1 MVVYKLTVANSVEE
15 RILKLQEQK
24 RELAKAAFGDG
35 DGGLG
40 KAKAAKLSMKDIL
53 YLFRR
58 DAETA
63 PGSSTPIAKG
73 LGSRTRVLKDR
84 GDEDRERER
93 ERGVGY
99 SREVHGRYVNPEAE
113 ELSQRRRAAE
123 ANSAF
128 GRR

>member
-1 MVVYKLTVANSVEE
+1 MVVYKLTVAGSVEE

-63 PGSSTPIAKG
+63 PGPSTAATKG
-73 LGSRTRVLKDR
+73 LGSRTRVLKNR
-84 GDEDRERER
+84 GDEDWNK

-99 SREVHGRYVNPEAE
+99 SREVQGRYVNPEVE
-113 ELSQRRRAAE
+113 ELNQRRRVAE

>member
-1 MVVYKLTVANSVEE
+1 MVVYKLTVAGSVEE

-40 KAKAAKLSMKDIL
+40 KTKAAKLSMKDIM

-63 PGSSTPIAKG
+63 PGPSTAATKG

-84 GDEDRERER
+84 DDSDRDREK
-93 ERGVGY
+93 GVGY
-99 SREVHGRYVNPEAE
+99 SREVQGRYVSSQAE
-113 ELSQRRRAAE
+113 ELSQRKRMAE
-123 ANSAF
+123 ANNAY

>member
-1 MVVYKLTVANSVEE
+1 MVVYKLTVAGSVEE

-63 PGSSTPIAKG
+63 PEPSAAAAKG

-84 GDEDRERER
+84 GYDGRDSDK
-93 ERGVGY
+93 GAGY
-99 SREVHGRYVNPEAE
+99 SREVQGRYVSPEAE
-113 ELSQRRRAAE
+113 EISQRRRMAE
-123 ANSAF
+123 ANSLF